1 MNRNIHS
8 WDRDAFSKA
17 LIWSVLVESIS
28 IAPLAISGM
37 GHAGPNGILG
47 WLSLLFNFLGF
58 IPAVWLSSGIDM
70 SWAAFIAIVFLFQTP
85 LLCYLIFVYFRW
97 RKILRKRGMTIHK
110 NLILIAA
117 IAFLVFPSKAVE
129 SSKRENRAENSK
141 GVIKALV
148 TGTLQF
154 ENGRGYFISVKST
167 KHSGWNNRVWL
178 AVSEDKIMVRQLQG
192 LEGKSITVKGE
203 LEQMP
208 ANVQAAVPVHGMYLR
223 TFEIEGGR

>member
-1 MNRNIHS
+1 M
-8 WDRDAFSKA
+8 
-17 LIWSVLVESIS
+17 VLC
-28 IAPLAISGM
+28 
-37 GHAGPNGILG
+37 H
-47 WLSLLFNFLGF
+47 FC
-58 IPAVWLSSGIDM
+58 LSSVEENSEERD
-70 SWAAFIAIVFLFQTP
+70 
-85 LLCYLIFVYFRW
+85 
-97 RKILRKRGMTIHK
+97 MTIHK

-117 IAFLVFPSKAVE
+117 IAFLVLPSKAVE
-129 SSKRENRAENSK
+129 SSKRENQAENSK

-154 ENGRGYFISVKST
+154 ENGRGYFISVKSK

-192 LEGKSITVKGE
+192 LEGKSTTVKGE

-208 ANVQAAVPVHGMYLR
+208 ANVQAAVPPHGMYLR